1 MDFFFIFVLGDVNKI
16 YERIED
22 VVAQADE
29 VDGKMLQFEGMHC
42 FHIEVEIYSFRHTLS
57 FYKVL
62 NSA

>member
-1 MDFFFIFVLGDVNKI
+1 MRTFFIFVLGDVNKI

-42 FHIEVEIYSFRHTLS
+42 FHIEVQIHS
-57 FYKVL
+57 
-62 NSA
+62 